1 MASCWRFA
9 VGVLLMA
16 RAKQRPLDL
25 LHRSATLGTE
35 LLADTLG
42 SIALPLVSLA
52 RAGSAVVLAVGL
64 VALQLLLLGAFA
76 YTRNRWFGAAA
87 TVGKR
92 VTEAD
97 DVELVPLGAEG
108 RDFEGPKRSGKRNAE
123 EFVDLGT
130 LAKSWVR
137 EHYWLGSAC
146 VVHASAT
153 VAAVALT

>member
-52 RAGSAVVLAVGL
+52 RPGSAVVLAVGL

-92 VTEAD
+92 VAEAD
-97 DVELVPLGAEG
+97 DVELIPLGA
-108 RDFEGPKRSGKRNAE
+108 DFEGAKGFGKRAE

-146 VVHASAT
+146 VVNASAT